1 VIPDLEP
8 MAIGARTGR
17 VRARLGDAGVDALL
31 VTRLP
36 NVRYLTGFTGS
47 AGMLVVAPD
56 ELVFVTD
63 GRYDTQSG
71 EQLAA
76 AGVAARI
83 EIATAAAQT
92 DVLTRVVAP
101 YRRLGLEAH
110 GVTWAQQ
117 RTWAG
122 AFGATELVATEDI
135 VEGARRIKEHA
146 EVARIRAACEIAD
159 DALAETLPR
168 LADRPTERQFALAL
182 EIAMRERG
190 ASGTSFDT
198 ICAAGPN
205 AALPHAR
212 PSDRPVE
219 RGELVV
225 IDFGCI
231 VDGYCSDMTRTV
243 SVGDPGPEATRL
255 WEVVHASQRAGRD
268 AVAAGVACAEVDRAS
283 RDVIEAAG
291 WGAAF
296 SHGTGHGVGLE
307 IHEAPRVAKSA
318 GGTLETGVVVTV
330 EPGVYL
336 PGVGGVRLED
346 TVVVTDDGAD
356 ALTSFPKHL
365 SIEATA

>member
-1 VIPDLEP
+1 MIPDLPP
-8 MAIGARTGR
+8 MAVAARSGR
-17 VRARLGDAGVDALL
+17 VREAFAGAGIDALL

-47 AGMLVVAPD
+47 AGALLVAPD
-56 ELVFVTD
+56 DLVFVTD
-63 GRYDTQSG
+63 GRYDTQSH

-83 EIATAAAQT
+83 EIAAASGQT
-92 DVLTRVVAP
+92 GLLARVVAP
-101 YRRLGLEAH
+101 HRRLGLEAH

-117 RTWAG
+117 RAWAD
-122 AFGATELVATEDI
+122 AFAGVELVPTEDL
-135 VEGARRIKEHA
+135 VEVVRRVKEDA
-146 EVARIRAACEIAD
+146 EVARIRAACGIAD
-159 DALAETLPR
+159 DALAETLPLLR
-168 LADRPTERQFALAL
+168 DRPTEREFALAL
-182 EIAMRERG
+182 EVAMRERG

-212 PSDRPVE
+212 PTDRPVE

-255 WEVVHASQRAGRD
+255 WEVVHASQRAGRE
-268 AVAAGVACAEVDRAS
+268 AVAPGIACADVDRAS

-291 WGAAF
+291 WGDAF

-307 IHEAPRVAKSA
+307 IHEAPRVAKAA
-318 GGTLETGVVVTV
+318 GGTLEPGVVVTV

-346 TVVVTDDGAD
+346 TVVVTDGGAD

-365 SIEATA
+365 SIEAAA